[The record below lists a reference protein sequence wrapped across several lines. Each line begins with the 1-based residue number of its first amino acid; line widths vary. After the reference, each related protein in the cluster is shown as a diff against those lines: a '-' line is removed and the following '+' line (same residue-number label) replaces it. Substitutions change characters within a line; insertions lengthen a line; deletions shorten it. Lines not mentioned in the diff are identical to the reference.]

1 MRSDLPPDTLRTLSL
16 SLTLSR
22 WTPIP
27 PQAPLANAVSDSQNN
42 GLLASKLSGSRAP
55 LITSASTSPSP
66 CILTTVDSEIR
77 GNSVALSQHA
87 TDRFPRFTYLLRN
100 GTLQSESDEGR
111 SRRSADP
118 GGTHASLWAIPV
130 TPAQC
135 GIRDATALQS
145 CAAASTTG
153 ICSLADRS
161 SSPSRASTIP
171 AIDPVEP
178 LASAPERHQLRLL
191 PVLAPGRDP
200 ASMSNYSPTTSSSR
214 GGARTSNDQQQVL
227 APTPTRSGVDRIA
240 GERIMPGEPQHAYP
254 AQSLTPTSAQ
264 LSGGDDDADG
274 NEYDTQMQ
282 DGATTAEGQPKKKK
296 TRRAGVAITRARR
309 MQRDVRRLAEDGE
322 EEAAPYRQSQPTRVR
337 LSSRL
342 IDV

>member
-1 MRSDLPPDTLRTLSL
+1 MRRDLPPDAMRVLSL

-22 WTPIP
+22 WTPLP
-27 PQAPLANAVSDSQNN
+27 PSQVPQQRNIAESQNN
-42 GLLASKLSGSRAP
+42 LLASRILSSSQSP
-55 LITSASTSPSP
+55 TLLTSASTNVSPGP
-66 CILTTVDSEIR
+66 LTLGDTLEIR
-77 GNSVALSQHA
+77 GNSVAPSQHA

-100 GTLQSESDEGR
+100 GKPQSDSEREYL
-111 SRRSADP
+111 RRSADP
-118 GGTHASLWAIPV
+118 EGTHASLWAIPV

-200 ASMSNYSPTTSSSR
+200 ASMSNYSPTTSSFAES
-214 GGARTSNDQQQVL
+214 
-227 APTPTRSGVDRIA
+227 
-240 GERIMPGEPQHAYP
+240 P
-254 AQSLTPTSAQ
+254 AL
-264 LSGGDDDADG
+264 
-274 NEYDTQMQ
+274 
-282 DGATTAEGQPKKKK
+282 
-296 TRRAGVAITRARR
+296 
-309 MQRDVRRLAEDGE
+309 
-322 EEAAPYRQSQPTRVR
+322 
-337 LSSRL
+337 
-342 IDV
+342 